1 MLRLL
6 AATLI
11 TLSVSF
17 ASAGPMKNAMRD
29 MGKAFKKINQT
40 IHDSSQNQNNAV
52 LAQNIAQL
60 LTNVLNEVPETIN
73 ELPSTEQQEAFNHY
87 QELIQREITLAQQL
101 EQAFLNEDSGSALAI
116 FQEMSDLMDQGH
128 DKFEPQD

>member
-1 MLRLL
+1 MLRFL
-6 AATLI
+6 AATLVTL
-11 TLSVSF
+11 TLSF
-17 ASAGPMKNAMRD
+17 AFAGPMKTAMRD

-60 LTNVLNEVPETIN
+60 LTNVVNEVPDTIN
-73 ELPSTEQQEAFNHY
+73 ELPADQQQEAFTHY
-87 QELIQREITLAQQL
+87 QEMIQQEIVLAQQL
-101 EQAFLNEDSGSALAI
+101 EQAFLNEDSASALTI

>member
-1 MLRLL
+1 MLRFFT
-6 AATLI
+6 AALV

-17 ASAGPMKNAMRD
+17 AFAGPMKNAMRD

-60 LTNVLNEVPETIN
+60 LTSVVNEVPDTIN
-73 ELPSTEQQEAFNHY
+73 EMPSAQQQEAFTHY
-87 QELIQREITLAQQL
+87 QEMIQREITLAQQL
-101 EQAFLNEDSGSALAI
+101 EQAFLGNDSASALAI

-128 DKFEPQD
+128 DQYEPQ